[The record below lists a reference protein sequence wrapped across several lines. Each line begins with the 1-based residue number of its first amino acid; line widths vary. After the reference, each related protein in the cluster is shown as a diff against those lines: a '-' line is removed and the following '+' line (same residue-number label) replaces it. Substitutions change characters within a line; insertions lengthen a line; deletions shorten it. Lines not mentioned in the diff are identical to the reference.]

1 MNDIIG
7 EACSPGVISNE
18 GEGIGVLL
26 KGVPV
31 DDSLIRPDDSFHI
44 QALQL

>member
-1 MNDIIG
+1 MNDILG
-7 EACSPGVISNE
+7 AVSSPGVE